1 MTISIYDKKY
11 KGTYFCLDI
20 EHNHLVITGEKTY
33 NCIEQQ
39 RYLQKMHLL
48 GNTRHSLAVVLE
60 N

>member
-33 NCIEQQ
+33 NNINCTEQG
-39 RYLQKMHLL
+39 YLQ
-48 GNTRHSLAVVLE
+48 
-60 N
+60 